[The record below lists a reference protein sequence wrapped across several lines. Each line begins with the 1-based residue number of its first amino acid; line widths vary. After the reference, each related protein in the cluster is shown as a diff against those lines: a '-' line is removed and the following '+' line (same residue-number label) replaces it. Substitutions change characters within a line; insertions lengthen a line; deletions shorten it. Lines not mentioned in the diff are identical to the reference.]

1 MNKIFSFVKKL
12 IEQYHLFI
20 NNLPISLF
28 SAGIA
33 YFLTIIFLPFQ
44 EIIKQ
49 ILSLFSFSDSTVYQE
64 KLFINVIYFISL
76 VWITSKL
83 LNIVIKIINLI
94 FNNYLN
100 NYQHSLK
107 IRIKAF
113 FKMMV
118 LFLIIITIIFIFVT
132 CNNLINNL
140 VNLKDTKFNF
150 FINLINFIFEYFFY
164 TLIIFFIYK
173 IIIPIKIDNKLL
185 FTLSSAMMLSSKL
198 LLFLFKVKLFEDHI
212 SFYYL
217 KSFIA
222 LYLLSYLFNFSLIFL
237 KNKYY
242 HLNI

>member
-12 IEQYHLFI
+12 LKQYHLFI
-20 NNLPISLF
+20 NDLPINLF

-49 ILSLFSFSDSTVYQE
+49 ILSLFSFSNSTVYQE
-64 KLFINVIYFISL
+64 KLFINIIYFISL

-94 FNNYLN
+94 FNNYQN
-100 NYQHSLK
+100 SLK

-113 FKMMV
+113 FKMMI
-118 LFLIIITIIFIFVT
+118 LFLIIISIFFIFVI
-132 CNNLINNL
+132 CNKLIDGL
-140 VNLKDTKFNF
+140 VNLKNAKLNF
-150 FINLINFIFEYFFY
+150 FLNLINFIFEYFFY
-164 TLIIFFIYK
+164 TIIIFFIYK

-185 FTLSSAMMLSSKL
+185 FIVSSIMMISSKIL
-198 LLFLFKVKLFEDHI
+198 LLFFKVKLFEDHI